1 MDDVDSTMQ
10 SASANYRGLKE
21 ESQNL
26 SADQTRRQRLV
37 VISLVAL
44 VVILIGLTVGAF
56 LYLSNEGTPT
66 ERIRDI
72 MIIFM
77 AFEFMILGLAMVILI
92 IQLATLINLIQN
104 EIRPILEST
113 NETANTMRG
122 TAAFLSDNLVEP
134 VIKINEYLY
143 GLYRLFELI
152 GIRKK

>member
-1 MDDVDSTMQ
+1 MDDVDSTLQ
-10 SASANYRGLKE
+10 PTQPYHQELPVKSHNS
-21 ESQNL
+21 
-26 SADQTRRQRLV
+26 SADQIRRQRLV
-37 VISLVAL
+37 LTGLGVLAL
-44 VVILIGLTVGAF
+44 ILIGLTIAAF
-56 LYLSNEGTPT
+56 IYLSNEASPT

-104 EIRPILEST
+104 EIKPILEST
-113 NETANTMRG
+113 NDTANTMRG

-152 GIRKK
+152 GIRRR